1 MKTKP
6 KTAKSAKAKNRAV
19 KVKDLRAKKE
29 VKAGF
34 NPQPDPPGRRAF
46 G

>member
-6 KTAKSAKAKNRAV
+6 KTAKATKPRV
-19 KVKDLRAKKE
+19 KVQDIKPVKD

-34 NPQPDPPGRRAF
+34 NPQPDPPGKRP
-46 G
+46 